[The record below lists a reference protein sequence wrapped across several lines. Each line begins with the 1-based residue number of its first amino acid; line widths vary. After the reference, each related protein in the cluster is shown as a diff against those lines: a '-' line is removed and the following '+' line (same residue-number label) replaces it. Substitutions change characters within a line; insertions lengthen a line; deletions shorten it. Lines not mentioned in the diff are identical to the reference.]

1 MPEISSILLKSL
13 HRILQLAVVQTTAAF
28 NSLDAISR
36 VLKVACIQAQ
46 ELRKLKSSCQHSV
59 DDVNV
64 HTEWISQL
72 TLRWVKCIES
82 SFELFADYLRLAEN
96 GRYLVLHS
104 SSCIDSLFDLFW
116 EEYLRKHVL
125 EQILCLLKVLV

>member
-46 ELRKLKSSCQHSV
+46 ELRKLKSSCQYSV

-64 HTEWISQL
+64 QWISQL
-72 TLRWVKCIES
+72 TVHWVKCIES
-82 SFELFADYLRLAEN
+82 SFDLFTDYLRLAEN

-116 EEYLRKHVL
+116 EENLRKRVL